1 MCVVIGSSARFS
13 YTETMKQHFNPE
25 RLDARAF
32 ALSASEL
39 GGDLPLGALKR
50 IVQEC
55 LPTSSERHVSWR
67 AQGEMRLAAGGLQ
80 QFWLH
85 LEAACSVELTCQRCL
100 APVETRLVVG
110 RWFRFV
116 ADEASATAQDD
127 GCEEDL
133 LVMSGEFSV
142 LELLE
147 DELVLELPLIARHV
161 ECPVQPKLQV
171 ADAGFV
177 SEQPARTKPFA
188 ALAGLKLAKLGNLDK
203 GG

>member
-1 MCVVIGSSARFS
+1 
-13 YTETMKQHFNPE
+13 MKQHFNPGH
-25 RLDARAF
+25 LDARAF
-32 ALSASEL
+32 ALSAGEL
-39 GGDLPLGALKR
+39 GGDLPVGALKR

-55 LPTSSERHVSWR
+55 LPASSERLVSWQ
-67 AQGEMRLAAGGLQ
+67 AKGEMRMASGGLQ

-85 LEAACSVELTCQRCL
+85 LDAACSVELTCQRCL
-100 APVETRLVVG
+100 APVETPLVVD

-116 ADEASATAQDD
+116 ADEASAAAQDD
-127 GCEEDL
+127 GCDEDL

-142 LELLE
+142 SELLE

-161 ECPVQPKLQV
+161 DCPVQPKLQV

-177 SEQPARTKPFA
+177 SERPAREKPFA
-188 ALAGLKLAKLGNLDK
+188 ALAGLKLGKLDK